1 MPGNVGLLD
10 ALLALEWVQQNI
22 RHFGGDP
29 RRVTLFGQSSG
40 AAMVTAIAISPI
52 VPETLFSQ
60 IIAQSGS
67 AMSTWCYAFSPI
79 ENTKD
84 IARIAGLPDDLNPVE
99 LSKALAK
106 LDLLTLFKARNAHYV
121 SIDILE
127 WIQPHSNVRMCSQNC
142 L

>member
-10 ALLALEWVQQNI
+10 AILALEWVQQNI

-52 VPETLFSQ
+52 VPETLFNQ

-84 IARIAGLPDDLNPVE
+84 IARIAGVTENLSPAELN
-99 LSKALAK
+99 KALTK
-106 LDLLTLFKARNAHYV
+106 LDLLTLFKARSEHYV
-121 SIDILE
+121 SIGTLE
-127 WIQPHSNVRMCSQNC
+127 WIESGPIS
-142 L
+142 